1 MKTDYTKN
9 NQLCQV
15 IDFSSD
21 GKHDMSD
28 LPAWR
33 MTQYRFTCEILQGHR
48 EDVLV
53 NAQACLEDVRSY

>member
-21 GKHDMSD
+21 GKLDMSD
-28 LPAWR
+28 LLVWR
-33 MTQYRFTCEILQGHR
+33 MTQYWFTCEILQGDW
-48 EDVLV
+48 ENVFV
-53 NAQACLEDVRSY
+53 NAQACFEDVRSY